1 MASKATGRDPLVG
14 EVGRLP
20 RRGDV
25 ASFTVVADWNVI
37 GILARGDSAVVADR
51 AAVEDTVMRERRW
64 LPGLRGVANITVLP
78 RDEVGRT
85 LAGGLHIIMTTST
98 TAEHLAVVK
107 FHCRLERL
115 RRMAALA
122 TVGTENVGTV
132 LRGCRNT
139 ATALVAA
146 DAGARRTLEY
156 GIDVTALARHFVV
169 LANEF
174 KPGSEVVEGAAY
186 LRRGGRAP
194 P

>member
-1 MASKATGRDPLVG
+1 MASKATGRDSLMG

-51 AAVEDTVMRERRW
+51 AAVEDAIMRERCR
-64 LPGLRGVANITVLP
+64 LPGLRGVANIAVLL
-78 RDEVGRT
+78 RDEVGRA

-98 TAEHLAVVK
+98 AAEHFAVIE

-122 TVGTENVGTV
+122 TV
-132 LRGCRNT
+132 
-139 ATALVAA
+139 
-146 DAGARRTLEY
+146 
-156 GIDVTALARHFVV
+156 
-169 LANEF
+169 
-174 KPGSEVVEGAAY
+174 
-186 LRRGGRAP
+186 RA
-194 P
+194 